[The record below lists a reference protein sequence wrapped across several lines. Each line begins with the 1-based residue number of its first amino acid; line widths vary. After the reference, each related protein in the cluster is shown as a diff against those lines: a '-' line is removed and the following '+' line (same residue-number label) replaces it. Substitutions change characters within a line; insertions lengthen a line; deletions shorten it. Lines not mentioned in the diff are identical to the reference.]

1 MKYDRNK
8 KYSEGKRDHTQA
20 GQVLSI
26 KFPSKGSFLHVGSA
40 VLVRATPRHLRLDL
54 RERSYRG
61 TAFSEDHATRVQE
74 AVNFQSC
81 GQENSWVPFGLEV
94 DFPTLNVIFSG
105 DFPKYNS
112 EIVHL
117 RVFPSYKSENES
129 SMKCV
134 ELCLFYW
141 SNSWMLLA
149 RNGLIE
155 EHIQSEGAY
164 VQGFL
169 KKSPDHRTGEFYK
182 LSHLGHN
189 VNVVVDFIVGRSDVV
204 FQRCGSV
211 CRKGACRRF
220 NSSVILYGP
229 NKKCATIL
237 CEGGRISIVNVRWKN
252 TRCTCWSHV
261 PNVAASEEYHIR
273 NVFSRASGDRSRI
286 QCPITQ
292 RPGEN
297 KSWTRCPTREHVCG
311 DRLHSP
317 SNQAPGDQSHGP
329 EWL

>member
-1 MKYDRNK
+1 MKYDREK

-40 VLVRATPRHLRLDL
+40 VLVRATLRHPPLDL

-81 GQENSWVPFGLEV
+81 GQENSWVLFGLEV

-105 DFPKYNS
+105 KFPKYNS
-112 EIVHL
+112 EIVHF
-117 RVFPSYKSENES
+117 RVFPSYNSENES
-129 SMKCV
+129 SMTCI

-141 SNSWMLLA
+141 SNSWMLS

-155 EHIQSEGAY
+155 EYILSEGAF
-164 VQGFL
+164 VQGFFFE
-169 KKSPDHRTGEFYK
+169 KSPDHRTGEFYK
-182 LSHLGHN
+182 LSHLVDN
-189 VNVVVDFIVGRSDVV
+189 VNVVVDFIVGRSDGV

-211 CRKGACRRF
+211 CHKGACRRF
-220 NSSVILYGP
+220 NSSVNLYGP

-273 NVFSRASGDRSRI
+273 IFFSRASGDRLWIR
-286 QCPITQ
+286 CPITQ
-292 RPGEN
+292 RSGEN
-297 KSWTRCPTREHVCG
+297 KSWTWCPTRERV
-311 DRLHSP
+311 RRPIAFTKWP
-317 SNQAPGDQSHGP
+317 STRWPVSQSP